1 MKNLRVA
8 AITGELCMCHEEGQA
23 LLKVLQPALK
33 AGKVSLDFSE
43 TRLHMPPFF
52 NSGIVPLLL
61 QYSLSDLKSCLVIS
75 NLPAHSTET
84 LDRCLEN
91 GNSYYCDP
99 LCRKAVNLVFDQQ
112 GAAV

>member
-33 AGKVSLDFSE
+33 AGKVCLDFSE

-52 NSGIVPLLL
+52 NSGIVPRVRAPFHVMEPGRPGYAGLLAVPPTRDL
-61 QYSLSDLKSCLVIS
+61 QRS
-75 NLPAHSTET
+75 
-84 LDRCLEN
+84 
-91 GNSYYCDP
+91 G
-99 LCRKAVNLVFDQQ
+99 
-112 GAAV
+112 